1 VHANHPLGK
10 FCTCLHLDIGAK
22 PAQHIVEECN
32 LFVRIVAGTG
42 RKKIVMRSIILSR
55 CRVLAVASGLT
66 SSSSTDR
73 LCARA
78 LAISEFVLTG
88 ITAEPEKLTSG

>member
-1 VHANHPLGK
+1 VHASHPLGK

-42 RKKIVMRSIILSR
+42 RKKIGDAIDNSKPVPGAGCRKRADKLIEHRPALRESIGR
-55 CRVLAVASGLT
+55 
-66 SSSSTDR
+66 
-73 LCARA
+73 
-78 LAISEFVLTG
+78 FG
-88 ITAEPEKLTSG
+88 IRIDWHNC